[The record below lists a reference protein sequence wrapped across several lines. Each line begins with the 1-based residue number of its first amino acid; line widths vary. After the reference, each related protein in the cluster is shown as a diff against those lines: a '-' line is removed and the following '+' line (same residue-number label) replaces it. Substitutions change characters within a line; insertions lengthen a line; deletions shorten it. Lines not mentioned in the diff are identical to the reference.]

1 MISPHGYLVALFDI
15 LGFEQKFEEI
25 GLKEMLS
32 RYEALIE
39 VVNYRKEQIKRV
51 FGDNGFSEAPYWSS
65 DGDIFIFN
73 EIHGAYASDSILLWT
88 NRTWPEARGKT
99 IEECKNHLS
108 DSANAWAFQPIPCDN
123 FLDVCNEIMCRS
135 IEVGL
140 PLRGAISV
148 GNAIFDESRNI
159 FLGQPI
165 VEAARLEKGQQFI
178 GTSFCSSAINQTIP
192 KRYILQFDRH
202 IKDGYENNWGGFVL
216 DWPRHWRKTRSLDL
230 SRVIQRMDTSI
241 NHSAYYKN
249 TIDCISLSQKF
260 ATQFEGIEE
269 TSIRSVYEA
278 FAWSNKQLSIRAR
291 AVRRVLIN
299 TNN

>member
-1 MISPHGYLVALFDI
+1 MTSPHGYLVALFDI
-15 LGFEQKFEEI
+15 LGFEQKLKEI

-39 VVNYRKEQIKRV
+39 VVNYRKKQVKQV
-51 FGDNGFSEAPYWSS
+51 FGDFGFSEAPHWSS

-99 IEECKNHLS
+99 VEECKSHLS
-108 DSANAWAFQPIPCDN
+108 DPANAWAFQPIPCDN
-123 FLDVCNEIMCRS
+123 FLDVCNDIMCRS

-140 PLRGAISV
+140 PLRGAVSV
-148 GNAIFDESRNI
+148 GEAIFDGSRDI

-165 VEAARLEKGQQFI
+165 VDAAHLEKGQQFI
-178 GTSFCSSAINQTIP
+178 GTSFCSSAINQIIP
-192 KRYILQFDRH
+192 KRYLLQFDRH
-202 IKDGYENNWGGFVL
+202 IKDGYEKNWSGLVL

-230 SRVIQRMDTSI
+230 SKIILGMDTSI

-249 TIDCISLSQKF
+249 TLDCISFSQKF
-260 ATQFEGIEE
+260 ADQFEGIKE
-269 TSIRSVYEA
+269 TSIRSVYKA
-278 FAWSNKQLSIRAR
+278 FTWSNEQLSVRAR
-291 AVRRVLIN
+291 PVRRVLIDPN
-299 TNN
+299 S